1 MKDLKF
7 IIRDRLRSNKH
18 LRNLRNSYKDYRI
31 LTRYKINRW
40 RNRDQNRKVEEPVI
54 ELSEEEVEERY
65 QSILNKNRTLINLKE
80 FKSDA
85 PLVSIIILNRNGLSH
100 LEKLFRNFQ
109 ENIEYPNYEIIVVD
123 NASTDDSVNFL
134 KQLPHPVKVI
144 QNTKNRSF
152 SEANNQ
158 AAGISKGEFVLLLNN
173 DVEPTYGWLN
183 QMMQAALKSGDIG
196 AVGAKL
202 IYPYQEGHP
211 HSFKIQHTGIAFR
224 EEDGFIKPYN
234 LGEGREPFEIDDS
247 RNPFGPDESG
257 EQVRAGVTAAAMLVR
272 KEVYWEAGG
281 LDEGYN
287 FGYEDVDFCLKLYR
301 KGYKCIY
308 CPEALLFHHEFGT
321 QKYDENHE
329 IKKRRT
335 KNRELLR
342 QNWGKWLRKQFL
354 YDKLNSQRV
363 FSEHPLKVA
372 MAVTEA
378 GEDASAGDYFTAS
391 ELAECLKDFG
401 WEVTFQIRR
410 GPGNWYQVEDDVD
423 VLISFLEAYD
433 PGKIMCGNGSLI
445 KVAWARNWFE
455 RWVNNPS
462 IKKYDLIFA
471 SSLTAGNYI
480 REKTGMETFL
490 LPIATNPYRFNDS
503 VKPREEFQSDY
514 TFTGSY
520 WDDPRDIIDML
531 DPDSMP
537 YSFKLY
543 GKNWEAFDKFKNYYQ
558 GFLNYSKLPE
568 VYASTKIVID
578 DVNRGAKNFGAVN
591 SRVYDALA
599 SGALVITN
607 GAVGAEETFNG
618 QLPVWR
624 SKEELNS
631 LLEFYLNHEDARKEK
646 VKQLQDFILKNHV
659 YENRA
664 RTFKEILEQEYVFK
678 TKIAIKIPAPKWK
691 NVQEWGDYHLALGLK
706 KELEKNNC
714 EVLLQIL
721 PEWNKGDGE
730 CDAVIVLRGLSRY
743 QPKKEHFNIMWNI
756 SHPDTVKIDEYNQ
769 YDHVFIASEYWSG
782 KIRKEADIPVDTLLQ
797 CTDPELFYPDP
808 DSDYQNELL
817 FVGNSRKVFRK
828 IVKDLLPTD
837 HDLAVYGKNWR
848 RFIRWRYIKG
858 KHIPY
863 GELRKAYS
871 SCKILLNDHWDDMR
885 EQGFISNRL
894 FDGYAAGA
902 FIISDEV
909 QGGQDIFED
918 ALVTYNTPEELHD
931 LIDYYLENDVDR
943 ALKVEEGRSI
953 VLKYHTF
960 KKRVECILEVIPIV
974 EE

>member
-7 IIRDRLRSNKH
+7 IIKDKLRSNKH
-18 LRNLRNSYKDYRI
+18 LRNLRNSYKDYNS

-40 RNRDQNRKVEEPVI
+40 RNRDRNQKMKEPAV
-54 ELSEEEVEERY
+54 ELSEEEAKERY
-65 QSILNKNRTLINLKE
+65 QSILNKNRTLLNLKE
-80 FKSDA
+80 FEADA

-100 LEKLFRNFQ
+100 LEKLFQNFQ
-109 ENIEYPNYEIIVVD
+109 ENMEYSNYEVIVVD
-123 NASTDDSVNFL
+123 NASTDDSINFL

-144 QNTKNRSF
+144 QNTENTSF
-152 SEANNQ
+152 SRANNQ
-158 AAGISKGEFVLLLNN
+158 AAETAEGEFILLLNN

-183 QMMQAALKSGDIG
+183 QMVQAALRSEDVG

-202 IYPYQEGHP
+202 VYPASTQHN

-224 EEDGFIKPYN
+224 EEEGFLKPYN
-234 LGEGREPFEIDDS
+234 LGEGRDPFD
-247 RNPFGPDESG
+247 PDYTE
-257 EQVRAGVTAAAMLVR
+257 ERVRAGVTAAAMLVR
-272 KEVYWEAGG
+272 KDLYREVGG

-321 QKYDENHE
+321 QKDDKNRD

-342 QNWGKWLRKQFL
+342 QKWGKWLRKQFF
-354 YDKLNSQRV
+354 YDKLNNQRV

-372 MAVTEA
+372 MVVTEV

-391 ELAECLKDFG
+391 ELAERLKDFG

-433 PGKIMCGNGSLI
+433 PGKIMCGNESLI

-462 IKKYDLIFA
+462 IKKFDLIFA
-471 SSLTAGNYI
+471 SSLTAGNFI
-480 REKTGMETFL
+480 TEKTGMKTFL
-490 LPIATNPYRFNDS
+490 LPIATNPHRFNDY
-503 VKPREEFQSDY
+503 VKAREEYQSDY

-520 WDDPRDIIDML
+520 WDDPRDIVEML
-531 DPDSMP
+531 NPDSMP

-543 GKNWEAFDKFKNYYQ
+543 GKNWEAFDKFKNYYH
-558 GFLNYSKLPE
+558 GFLNYSNLPE

-578 DVNRGAKNFGAVN
+578 DVNRGAKSFGAVN

-599 SGALVITN
+599 TGALVITN

-646 VKQLQDFILKNHV
+646 VRQLQDFVLKNHV

-664 RTFKEILEQEYVFK
+664 RTFKEVLEQEYVFK
-678 TKIAIKIPAPKWK
+678 TRIAIKIPAPKWK
-691 NVQEWGDYHLALGLK
+691 HVQEWGDYHLALGLK
-706 KELEKNNC
+706 KELERNNC

-756 SHPDTVKIDEYNQ
+756 SHPNEVEIDEYNQ

-782 KIRKEADIPVDTLLQ
+782 KIRGEVDVPVDTLLQ

-808 DSDYQNELL
+808 DSEYQNELL

-828 IVKDLLPTD
+828 VVKDLLPTD
-837 HDLAVYGKNWR
+837 HDLAVYGKNWK
-848 RFIRWRYIKG
+848 RFIKGRYIKG

-863 GELRKAYS
+863 HELRKAYS
-871 SCKILLNDHWDDMR
+871 SCKILLNDHWEDML
-885 EQGFISNRL
+885 EKGFISNRI
-894 FDGYAAGA
+894 FDGFAAGA
-902 FIISDEV
+902 FIISDDV
-909 QGGQDIFED
+909 QGGRDIFED
-918 ALVTYNTPEELHD
+918 ALVTYSNKSDLNQ
-931 LIDYYLENDVDR
+931 LIDHYLENQ
-943 ALKVEEGRSI
+943 EERKKMAEKGRSI
-953 VLKYHTF
+953 VLNQHTF
-960 KKRVECILEVIPIV
+960 QKRVDDILGIIPDYDN
-974 EE
+974 